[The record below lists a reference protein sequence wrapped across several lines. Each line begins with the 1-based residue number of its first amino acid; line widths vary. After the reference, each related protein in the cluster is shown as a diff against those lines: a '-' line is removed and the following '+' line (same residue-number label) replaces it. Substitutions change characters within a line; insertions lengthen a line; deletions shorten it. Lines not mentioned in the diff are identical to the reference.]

1 MPAGGWWQAGDCL
14 PRYLM
19 DLIAAEAKRLRPA
32 ETSPGAPGLWPP
44 TTCLGEE
51 GLGFDSLE
59 RLQLA
64 SALSEALHLHEGG
77 IADHLLARPVFG
89 EWRAV
94 AAQSL
99 EWFSTAIT
107 VRTSGSTGV
116 PKSCPHQ
123 LADLEQE
130 VTALA
135 TMLPAGI
142 TRIVAAVPCH
152 HIYGFLFTI
161 LLPARLGVPVLDV
174 RGHSPGALPALARPG
189 DLIVGHPDF
198 WAAAV
203 RASPGR
209 WPPGVTGVTSTAPC
223 PAETADALAAVGLMK
238 LVQIHGSSETAG
250 VGWRDD
256 PRAPYTLMP
265 HWTRVSPTRLGRAAV
280 VVKAPDRLRWL
291 NPRQYHLAGRHDGA
305 VQVGGVNVFPAQ
317 VSGLLRE
324 HPGVAA
330 AAVRLM
336 SPAEGVRL
344 KAYIVLRDSTV
355 DTRSVQRELTRLAAN
370 RLSSAE
376 QPRAYTFGPVLPTDA
391 IGKAA
396 DWPVTPPSPAPP
408 AG

>member
-1 MPAGGWWQAGDCL
+1 
-14 PRYLM
+14 M
-19 DLIAAEAKRLRPA
+19 DLIAAEARRLRPA
-32 ETSPGAPGLWPP
+32 DTSPDESQGSGLWPAA
-44 TTCLGEE
+44 TRLGEE

-77 IADHLLARPVFG
+77 IADHLLARPAFG

-99 EWFSTAIT
+99 ERFSAAVT

-116 PKSCPHQ
+116 PKSCPHR
-123 LADLEQE
+123 LADLEGE

-135 TMLPAGI
+135 AMLPAGI
-142 TRIVAAVPCH
+142 ARIVAAVPCH

-161 LLPARLGVPVLDV
+161 LLPARLGGIPVLDV
-174 RGHSPGALPALARPG
+174 RGHSPGALPTLARPG

-203 RASPGR
+203 RGSPMR
-209 WPPGVTGVTSTAPC
+209 WPPDVTGVTSTAPC
-223 PAETADALAAVGLMK
+223 PAETADALTSAGMAR

-265 HWTRVSPTRLGRAAV
+265 HWTRVSPTRLARAAIV
-280 VVKAPDRLRWL
+280 VEAPDRLRWL
-291 NPRQYHLAGRHDGA
+291 NPRQYHLAGRRDGA
-305 VQVGGVNVFPAQ
+305 VQVGGVNVFPVQ

-336 SPAEGVRL
+336 DPTEGVRL
-344 KAYIVLRDSTV
+344 KAYVVLRDLTA
-355 DTRSVQRELTRLAAN
+355 DTGSVRRELTELAAN

-376 QPRAYTFGPVLPTDA
+376 QPRAYTFGPALPTDA